1 MGEGPVFK
9 DDKVSGGMDNEKY
22 KDIAPYKGEDFMV
35 ALSRLVASADKL
47 QGFVSNLLGNDDP
60 RKALLVDFISTSAQ
74 KIKCYDDFQRIITAG
89 VLIPTIVKSTISEF
103 STSGTENL
111 DPDLSYLFV
120 STHRDIVLDCALTD
134 YALMLNGKP
143 LCQMAFG
150 DNLITSQ
157 FVGDLL
163 RLNGG
168 IIVKRDLPMR
178 EKYLESI
185 RLSEYFVYTVT
196 EDNTSVWIAQKSGR
210 SKDGIDMTHPAII
223 KMLYLSQK
231 GKGVAFSDL
240 IKKLRIVPLAIS
252 YEYNPNDINMSREE
266 VAISE
271 KGSYS
276 KKKYE
281 DVVSMMKGIKGYK
294 GRTHVAFGTP
304 LSGNYEKPE
313 EVACEIDRQIHL
325 NYRLWDTNYYAYDY
339 LQGSSA
345 FKDRYE
351 GFDGDTFIS
360 RLSHLSSSVRS
371 FVLESYANPV
381 RKFLEA
387 SC

>member
-1 MGEGPVFK
+1 
-9 DDKVSGGMDNEKY
+9 MDNEKY
-22 KDIAPYKGEDFMV
+22 RDIAPYKGEDFMA
-35 ALSRLVASADKL
+35 ALARLVSSADKL
-47 QGFVSNLLGNDDP
+47 KGFVSNLIGKNDP
-60 RKALLVDFISTSAQ
+60 RRDLFMDFIASSSS
-74 KIKCYDDFQRIITAG
+74 KIRCYDDFQRIITAG

-103 STSGTENL
+103 TTSGAENL
-111 DPDLSYLFV
+111 DPSLSYLFV

-134 YALMLNGKP
+134 YALLLNGKP

-178 EKYLESI
+178 EKYIESI
-185 RLSEYFVYTVT
+185 RLSEYFVDTVVD
-196 EDNTSVWIAQKSGR
+196 DNISVWVAQKSGR

-231 GKGVAFSDL
+231 SKGVGFSEL
-240 IKKLRIVPLAIS
+240 IGKLRIVPLAIS

-266 VAISE
+266 VAIIE
-271 KGSYS
+271 KGSYN

-304 LSGNYEKPE
+304 LPGCYDKPD
-313 EVACEIDRQIHL
+313 EVAAEIDRQIHL
-325 NYRLWDTNYYAYDY
+325 NYRLWDTNYFAYDH
-339 LQGSSA
+339 LEGSCR

-351 GFDGDTFIS
+351 GFDGDAFLA
-360 RLSHLSSSVRS
+360 RLAHLSDHVRR
-371 FVLESYANPV
+371 FVLDSYANPV
-381 RKFLEA
+381 RKYIEA
-387 SC
+387 ST

>member
-1 MGEGPVFK
+1 M
-9 DDKVSGGMDNEKY
+9 EKY
-22 KDIAPYKGEDFMV
+22 RDIAPFKGEDFEKEFHEF
-35 ALSRLVASADKL
+35 LSHGKEISSFLDSMFSDPRQ
-47 QGFVSNLLGNDDP
+47 QGQKELFVSH
-60 RKALLVDFISTSAQ
+60 
-74 KIKCYDDFQRIITAG
+74 IKEMAKGVHSYSDFQKTFTAG
-89 VLIPTIVKSTISEF
+89 VIIPAIVKSSVRNFT
-103 STSGTENL
+103 TSGADEL
-111 DPDLSYLFV
+111 DADKAYLFI

-134 YALMLNGKP
+134 YALLLNGKP

-178 EKYLESI
+178 EKYIESI
-185 RLSEYFVYTVT
+185 RLSEYFVDTVVD
-196 EDNTSVWIAQKSGR
+196 DNISVWVAQKSGR

-231 GKGVAFSDL
+231 SKGVGFSEL
-240 IKKLRIVPLAIS
+240 IGKLRIVPLAIS

-266 VAISE
+266 VAIIE
-271 KGSYS
+271 KGSYN

-304 LSGNYEKPE
+304 LSGCYDKPD
-313 EVACEIDRQIHL
+313 EVAAEIDRQIHL
-325 NYRLWDTNYYAYDY
+325 NYRLWDTNYFAYDH
-339 LQGSSA
+339 LEGSCR

-351 GFDGDTFIS
+351 GFDGDAFLA
-360 RLSHLSSSVRS
+360 RLAHLSDHVRR
-371 FVLESYANPV
+371 FVLDSYANPV
-381 RKFLEA
+381 RKYIEA
-387 SC
+387 ST